1 MRMKLILIAL
11 SFGGLLVPAL
21 WSLAQAQR
29 GQGTRIKVKT
39 GQEIDLY
46 DESHA
51 LVIGVRKYANGWR
64 ELPGAERDAE
74 AVGAVLRKQGFQVT
88 VALNPTATQ
97 LNDALSAFISDQGL
111 QERNRLLLYF
121 AGHGHTEALADG
133 RELGYIV
140 PADAPLPDRNPQ
152 LFSRRA
158 ISMDEIEAKA
168 LRIRSKHAMFVFDS
182 CFSGS
187 IFEVRAERYVPP
199 EIESKIAAPVRMFIT
214 AGTKNQTVPD
224 DSVFRRYFVRAFEQG
239 EGDLNRDGFITG
251 EELWMYLAGRVGSD
265 SRETQTPRY
274 GKIRN
279 ARLNL
284 GDIVFVL
291 PGGASPAP
299 QAIAT
304 PPDAPAPKV
313 DPAALELALWQSADR
328 SNDIADYEEYLRL
341 YPQGSFAGMA
351 RNRVAKLRK
360 DVAPRVSPPEEF
372 QFVTSHIHGNALIG
386 FRFASGTITVSPT
399 DKTVSFKETG
409 GDLNIGHNFST
420 PCSKIGIPKIE
431 TKEFYAGEGR
441 VGQHIVTMRL
451 EINGK
456 GYNFG
461 IDMAKD
467 EQRQHAFAIQ
477 EKIVNVCTYDKPGS
491 K

>member
-1 MRMKLILIAL
+1 LIAFF
-11 SFGGLLVPAL
+11 FGGLLVPAL
-21 WSLAQAQR
+21 WSLAQSQR
-29 GQGTRIKVKT
+29 GQGTRIKIKT

-51 LVIGVRKYANGWR
+51 LVIGIGKYANGWR

-74 AVGAVLRKQGFQVT
+74 AVSAVLQKQGFQVT

-97 LNDALSAFISDQGL
+97 LNDALSDFISNHGFR
-111 QERNRLLLYF
+111 ERNRLLIYF

-187 IFEVRAERYVPP
+187 IFDVRAERHLPP
-199 EIESKIAAPVRMFIT
+199 EIESRTAAPVRMFIT

-224 DSVFRRYFVRAFEQG
+224 DSVFRRYFVRAFEQR
-239 EGDLNRDGFITG
+239 EGDLNKDGFITG
-251 EELWMYLAGRVGSD
+251 EELGMYLAGRVASD

-274 GKIRN
+274 GKIKN
-279 ARLNL
+279 ERLNL

-291 PGGASPAP
+291 SDGASPTT
-299 QAIAT
+299 QTIAT
-304 PPDAPAPKV
+304 PHLAPAPKL

-328 SNDIADYEEYLRL
+328 SNDAADYEEYLRQ
-341 YPQGSFAGMA
+341 YPQGAFAGMA

-372 QFVTSHIHGNALIG
+372 QFVTAHLHGNEVFG
-386 FRFASGTITVSPT
+386 FKFATGTMTVSPT
-399 DKTVSFKETG
+399 NKTVSFKETG
-409 GDLNIGHNFST
+409 GDLNVGHNFSA
-420 PCSKIGIPKIE
+420 PCGKIGTPKIQ
-431 TKEFYAGEGR
+431 TKEVTDLQGK
-441 VGQHIVTMRL
+441 VVQQIVTMRL

-461 IDMAKD
+461 IDTAKD
-467 EQRQHAFAIQ
+467 EQRQHAYAIQ